1 MVDVGRYPLELSSMV
16 LRADPS
22 RLRVSE
28 VAIGLARDAAALARS
43 FRGPGAFA
51 RGDQLVRCTTSIVSN
66 IAEGCGRG
74 TVREFRRFLLIARG
88 SAQEALAQLRLVD
101 DSSAIQAGQVR
112 SLCNRTALI
121 LKMITRLYEH
131 PPPDR

>member
-1 MVDVGRYPLELSSMV
+1 MV

-28 VAIGLARDAAALARS
+28 VAFSVARDAATLAKT

-51 RGDQLVRCTTSIVSN
+51 RGDQLVRCTISIVSN

-74 TVREFRRFLLIARG
+74 TVGEFRRFLLIARG

-101 DSSAIQAGQVR
+101 QSSATQAQHVR
-112 SLCNRTALI
+112 SLQNRTVLI

-131 PPPDR
+131 PPPDK

>member
-1 MVDVGRYPLELSSMV
+1 MV

-22 RLRVSE
+22 RLLVSD
-28 VAIGLARDAAALARS
+28 VATTVARDAAALAKT

-51 RGDQLVRCTTSIVSN
+51 RGDQLVRATLSIVSN

-74 TVREFRRFLLIARG
+74 TVPEFRRFLLIARG

-101 DSSAIQAGQVR
+101 DTNPVQATQLR
-112 SLCNRTALI
+112 SLCNRTVLI
-121 LKMITRLYEH
+121 LKLINRLYAN
-131 PPPDR
+131 PPPDK